1 MMRKPLI
8 IKVVGGAVLLTTTMG
23 AVWVWGW
30 KAWPTR
36 QALLS
41 SRFKLVD
48 DFNDRA
54 DPNLIGGWYTLA
66 ATEKSRIS
74 SRYLKTQTP
83 GPGAMAYQVEAAL
96 APEGSGHWSS
106 GLNGLD
112 ISAATH
118 LVCRVRTD
126 PPRLD
131 LDLELADTRQHTAS
145 VSLRDVLRPRRGW
158 QRIRLPLHRF
168 RGVDFNR
175 LDRLTIRLRTK
186 AQALN
191 AAIVLDD
198 VAFEGPARVFFRSL
212 QDNLYGFADT
222 VRAQGDELARLPD
235 GALLRMIA
243 SDTWG
248 YFRDLVDRRHHLPLN
263 SVQVEPEPQIGDYTS
278 PTDIALYLLGV
289 LSAHDLTFIKRDEAL
304 GRVRSTLTQ
313 LSQLATWRGL
323 FYNYYSTTNLQVQG
337 SYVSSVDN
345 GWLAAA
351 LIVLRQAFPEL
362 ATQCT
367 TLLERVDFH
376 VFYDEQQEK
385 MRLGYDADTAAF
397 SPYHYGLLA
406 TEARILSLVAIG
418 KTDVPERHWFRVHR
432 TLPKEWDWQ
441 RQTPQGTYRR
451 YRDHDV
457 FQGHYTYNGVPFVPS
472 WGGSLFEFLMPTL
485 LVKERELAPAGL
497 GLNDQ
502 RAVEFHIRYALTERG
517 YPIWGLSPCATP
529 NPGGYKEFGVTE
541 LGAKGYED
549 QGVVSPYSSLLALEF
564 APEAVLK
571 NVRQMLLRY
580 PLYGA
585 YGLYDAVD
593 VKTGQVAPRYLA
605 LDQGMILLAI
615 NNYLNEGIL
624 RRRFHADPVV
634 KRIEWLLET
643 ERFF

>member
-1 MMRKPLI
+1 MRRKPL
-8 IKVVGGAVLLTTTMG
+8 VVKGLVVAVVLTTTMG
-23 AVWVWGW
+23 AIWAGGW
-30 KAWPTR
+30 KAWSTR
-36 QALLS
+36 HALLA

-48 DFNDRA
+48 DFNDGA
-54 DPNLIGGWYTLA
+54 DPNLIGGGYTLA

-74 SRYLKTQTP
+74 SHYLKTRTP
-83 GPGAMAYQVEAAL
+83 GPGAMAYQVEASL
-96 APEGSGHWSS
+96 APEGYGHWSS

-118 LVCRVRTD
+118 LVCWVRTD

-131 LDLELADTRQHTAS
+131 LELELVDTRQHAAS
-145 VSLRDVLRPRRGW
+145 VSLREVLRPHSGW
-158 QRIRLPLHRF
+158 QRIRLPVHRF
-168 RGVDFNR
+168 HGIDFNQ
-175 LDRLTIRLRTK
+175 LDRLAIRLRTQ
-186 AQALN
+186 ARALN
-191 AAIVLDD
+191 AAVVLDD
-198 VAFEGPARVFFRSL
+198 LAFEGPVRVFFHSL
-212 QDNLYGFADT
+212 QDNLYGFPAT
-222 VRAQGDELARLPD
+222 VRVQGDQLSQLPD

-289 LSAHDLTFIKRDEAL
+289 LSAYDLTLIKRDEAL
-304 GRVRSTLTQ
+304 GRVHSTLTQ
-313 LSQLATWRGL
+313 LAQLATWRNL

-367 TLLERVDFH
+367 PLLERMDFH

-385 MRLGYDADTAAF
+385 MRLGYDTDKGAF
-397 SPYHYGLLA
+397 APYHYGLLA

-418 KTDVPERHWFRVHR
+418 KTDVPERHWFRMYR

-451 YRDHDV
+451 YRDYDV
-457 FQGHYTYNGVPFVPS
+457 FQGHYTHNGVPFVPS

-485 LVKERELAPAGL
+485 LVKERELAPEGL

-502 RAVEFHIRYALTERG
+502 RAVDLHIRYALTERG

-529 NPGGYKEFGVTE
+529 NPGGYREFGVTE

-549 QGVVSPYSSLLALEF
+549 HGVVSPYSSLLALEF
-564 APEAVLK
+564 APEAVIE

-593 VKTGQVAPRYLA
+593 VNTGQVAYRYLA
-605 LDQGMILLAI
+605 LDQGIILLAI

-624 RRRFHADPVV
+624 RRRFHADPVG
-634 KRIEWLLET
+634 KRIEWLLQE
-643 ERFF
+643 EQFF